1 MLPLN
6 DDLPARR
13 FPIVSVTLIAVN
25 IAVWLF
31 YELPDLNGAVA
42 DASFYPCEVN
52 GTCDGPQPWGVSW
65 LTAMFMHASWDHLLG
80 NMLFLAVFGKSVED
94 TFGRLRFLAFYI
106 AGGFAATALQT
117 GITLSLGTAQEAQ
130 IPMLGAS
137 GAIAAVMGAYSI
149 LFPKAKIRTL
159 VLIFVVPIRAWFYLG
174 AWFLWQ
180 LYQGGFALFAPSE
193 SGDSGVAF
201 FAHIGG
207 YLFGVAVAWALRN
220 AGRITPQGRAHPA
233 PHW

>member
-1 MLPLN
+1 M
-6 DDLPARR
+6 
-13 FPIVSVTLIAVN
+13 
-25 IAVWLF
+25 
-31 YELPDLNGAVA
+31 
-42 DASFYPCEVN
+42 
-52 GTCDGPQPWGVSW
+52 
-65 LTAMFMHASWDHLLG
+65 
-80 NMLFLAVFGKSVED
+80 ED
-94 TFGRLRFLAFYI
+94 TFGRLRYLAFYI

-117 GITLSLGTAQEAQ
+117 VITLSLGTAQEAR

-149 LFPKAKIRTL
+149 LFPTARISTL
-159 VLIFVVPIRAWFYLG
+159 VLIFVVRIRALYFLV

-180 LYQGGFALFAPSE
+180 LYQGGFALLEPSE

-207 YLFGVAVAWALRN
+207 YLFGVGVAWALQN
-220 AGRITPQGRAHPA
+220 AGRITPRGRAQHPA